1 MTMSGRSR
9 ARSRVLRG
17 ALPVVLLVAALSAGP
32 SAAAA
37 ETGSVQGKVVNGTQ
51 GPPVADVDV
60 RLQLFGQQGDL
71 GTLTATTNKAGA
83 FSFTDL
89 PDGVAGYQLSATY
102 EGAVYRTIS
111 ATFTSGQAVEQDVT
125 VYEPTTDV
133 AAVTLTDYIVWLDRE
148 GDGVA
153 LQHDLA
159 WSNGGDTAFVGGD
172 GGGGGNGGGTT
183 VSVPLPEGATNLQ
196 FLGTFLESPGDVQG
210 QTYLNT
216 APIVPGTSSATLRYN
231 APALSRLTLSLGFAT
246 TSLQLF
252 VPQDVTV
259 TATALRLAGTITD
272 QGQTY
277 SVYAAD
283 NVAAGTT
290 IDVAMSQT
298 EAASP
303 ASSATWILLGAAA
316 LVLLIGVAVWL
327 IGRRRRARAPKGKT
341 KAAARA
347 TPSKASGRTPE
358 RAARATGNGKAE
370 PEATE
375 EDAELLI
382 EEIAAL
388 DLSFEHGL
396 LDERTYKRLRVSA
409 KDRLLRAEGARSK
422 GGRAR

>member
-1 MTMSGRSR
+1 MTMNGRGK
-9 ARSRVLRG
+9 AWGRVLRG
-17 ALPVVLLVAALSAGP
+17 ALPIVLVVAAFAAGP

-37 ETGSVQGKVVNGTQ
+37 ETGGVQGKVVNGTKDA
-51 GPPVADVDV
+51 PVDGIEVT
-60 RLQLFGQQGDL
+60 LQLFAQQGDL
-71 GTLTATTNKAGA
+71 GTLTATTDKAGK
-83 FSFTDL
+83 FSFTEL

-102 EGAVYRTIS
+102 ADAVYRTLS
-111 ATFTSGQAVEQDVT
+111 AAFTSGQTIEQDLT
-125 VYEPTTDV
+125 VYEPTTDI

-159 WSNGGDTAFVGGD
+159 WSNGGNTAFVGED
-172 GGGGGNGGGTT
+172 GTT
-183 VSVPLPEGATNLQ
+183 VSLPLPEGATSLQ
-196 FLGTFLESPGDVQG
+196 FLGTFLENPGDVQG
-210 QTYLNT
+210 QTYISA
-216 APIVPGTSSATLRYN
+216 APILPGTSSATLRYN

-259 TATALRLAGTITD
+259 TAAALRLAGTVTD

-298 EAASP
+298 EGGSP
-303 ASSATWILLGAAA
+303 SSSATWILLGAAA
-316 LVLLIGVAVWL
+316 LVLLIGLAVWL
-327 IGRRRRARAPKGKT
+327 IGRRRRARAPKGKA
-341 KAAARA
+341 KGAVARGA
-347 TPSKASGRTPE
+347 QAKGYGRTPE
-358 RAARATGNGKAE
+358 RAARATDNGKTV

-388 DLSFEHGL
+388 DLSFERGL

-409 KDRLLRAEGARSK
+409 KDRLLRAEGTRSK